1 MRNQPTNRSSKLALV
16 SILLTLTGP
25 VSADTLA
32 CGWAGQ
38 NHRLSAEFD
47 RSWLQPRN
55 ALRLDSGW
63 LYAKNDQDN
72 LYLLLDLTGDTTED
86 RPSKVAPVG
95 DYLSLVFDLDLDGR
109 ITPDRDIAFGQ
120 YPGSHRLG
128 RQFFKGPG
136 RFTGLE
142 QTAARLASGFA
153 PSPAQ
158 ARRHRIWELSIP
170 LRELNS
176 RPGGRLRLGL
186 TTHSDNP
193 LFTEHLP
200 ANQTRNFGQLL
211 ELTLAGNPRI
221 LSVARIDP
229 QSLRRFTGN
238 RRIVVR
244 PDLKK
249 LKPVGGQPPGL
260 PPGCDFPQ
268 GEPQKR
274 IIKPDGTVE
283 LVYANGS
290 RKQYVNGGWKLFCP
304 DGTPI
309 PVMVLKS
316 TQIPQTLPP
325 TLPDPAAQQWLE
337 HHTMGLL
344 GVISQLVDDPQMV
357 DNYLASENGGWGLY
371 EQIEHRLETIDYL
384 LAE

>member
-1 MRNQPTNRSSKLALV
+1 MRSPKTRRPTRLALLA
-16 SILLTLTGP
+16 ILP
-25 VSADTLA
+25 TLA
-32 CGWAGQ
+32 CPAVGETLVSGWAGQ
-38 NHRLSAEFD
+38 NHRVSAEFD
-47 RSWLQPRN
+47 SFWQQPRN

-63 LYAKNDQDN
+63 LYARNDQEN

-86 RPSKVAPVG
+86 RPRNAAPVG
-95 DYLSLVFDLDLDGR
+95 DYISLVFDLDLDHR
-109 ITPDRDIAFGQ
+109 ITPDRDIAFGL

-128 RQFFKGPG
+128 KQYFKGPG

-142 QTAARLASGFA
+142 KTAARLAARFA
-153 PSPAQ
+153 PSPALAQ
-158 ARRHRIWELSIP
+158 RHGIWELSIP
-170 LRELNS
+170 LRELNGK
-176 RPGGRLRLGL
+176 PGGRLRLGL
-186 TTHSDNP
+186 TTHSDKP
-193 LFTEHLP
+193 RFTHRLP
-200 ANQTRNFGQLL
+200 PNQTGDFAQLM
-211 ELTLAGNPRI
+211 ELSLAGSPRI

-229 QSLRRFTGN
+229 QSLRRFLGN

-244 PDLKK
+244 PDMKK
-249 LKPVGGQPPGL
+249 LNPVGGQHPGL

-268 GEPQKR
+268 GEPQNR

-290 RKQYVNGGWKLFCP
+290 RKQYFNGGWKLFCP

-316 TQIPQTLPP
+316 TQMPPTLPP
-325 TLPDPAAQQWLE
+325 TLPDPTAQQWLE
-337 HHTMGLL
+337 HHNMGLL

-357 DNYLASENGGWGLY
+357 DNYLASENGGWGVY